1 MKVFIDTSFY
11 IARLMPNDQ
20 AHAKAI
26 RAVKSGIIPITSSLI
41 VNETVSLLQARGF
54 LSAAIE
60 FLRETRSSPHV
71 QIVQID
77 SIIQAEAW
85 DLFVRYAGIG
95 ANPVDSS
102 SFAVMRRMSI
112 TKAFTFDRH
121 FRAAGF
127 ETL

>member
-11 IARLMPNDQ
+11 IARLMPHDQ
-20 AHAKAI
+20 AHGK
-26 RAVKSGIIPITSSLI
+26 AVKAVKPDVVPITSSLI
-41 VNETVSLLQARGF
+41 VNETIALLQARGF

-60 FLRETRSSPHV
+60 FLREARSSPYV

-77 SIIQAEAW
+77 PVIQSEAW
-85 DLFVRYAGIG
+85 DLFVRYGGTG
-95 ANPVDSS
+95 ANPVDCS
-102 SFAVMRRMSI
+102 SFAVMRRMGIS
-112 TKAFTFDRH
+112 KAFTFDRH

>member
-20 AHAKAI
+20 AHAKAVK
-26 RAVKSGIIPITSSLI
+26 AVKSDIVPVTSSMI

-60 FLRETRSSPHV
+60 FLREARSSPCV
-71 QIVQID
+71 QVVQID
-77 SIIQAEAW
+77 SVIQSEAW
-85 DLFVRYAGIG
+85 DLFVRYGGSG
-95 ANPVDSS
+95 ANPVDCS

>member
-20 AHAKAI
+20 AHAKAV
-26 RAVKSGIIPITSSLI
+26 RAVKSDIIPVTSSLI
-41 VNETVSLLQARGF
+41 INETMSLLQARGF

-60 FLRETRSSPHV
+60 FLREARSSPYV
-71 QIVQID
+71 QIVHID
-77 SIIQAEAW
+77 PIIQSEAW
-85 DLFVRYAGIG
+85 DLFVRYGGTG
-95 ANPVDSS
+95 ANSVDSS
-102 SFAVMRRMSI
+102 SFAVMRRMGI

>member
-1 MKVFIDTSFY
+1 LKVFIDTSFY
-11 IARLMPNDQ
+11 VARLMPQDQ

-26 RAVKSGIIPITSSLI
+26 KAVKSDIIPITSSLI
-41 VNETVSLLQARGF
+41 VSETIALLQAHGF

-60 FLRETRSSPHV
+60 FLREARSSPYV
-71 QIVQID
+71 QVVHID
-77 SIIQAEAW
+77 SVVQSEAW
-85 DLFVRYAGIG
+85 DLFVRYGGMG
-95 ANPVDSS
+95 ANPVDCS
-102 SFAVMRRMSI
+102 SFAVMRRMGI

>member
-11 IARLMPNDQ
+11 IARLMPHDQ
-20 AHAKAI
+20 AHAKAVK
-26 RAVKSGIIPITSSLI
+26 AVKSDLIPITSSLI
-41 VNETVSLLQARGF
+41 VNETIALLQARGF

-60 FLRETRSSPHV
+60 FLREARSSPYV

-77 SIIQAEAW
+77 PVIQSEAW
-85 DLFVRYAGIG
+85 DLFVRYGGTG
-95 ANPVDSS
+95 ANPVDCS
-102 SFAVMRRMSI
+102 SFAVMRRMGIS
-112 TKAFTFDRH
+112 KAFTFDLH